1 MTRFLIR
8 TKLLVKS
15 MGGFFSDQDWTRI
28 MHAQERKDFRR
39 VQKSRD
45 TWKERAVSRGENHR
59 RIRERHKEVER
70 SREAWRHRALAA
82 ESRAEQLE
90 IENQQLKRALE
101 QAAQPTEVDNQ
112 LFF

>member
-1 MTRFLIR
+1 MN
-8 TKLLVKS
+8 
-15 MGGFFSDQDWTRI
+15 
-28 MHAQERKDFRR
+28 AQERKDFRR

-45 TWKERAVSRGENHR
+45 TWKERAVGRGENNR

-70 SREAWRHRALAA
+70 SRETWRDRALAA

-90 IENQQLKRALE
+90 IENQQLRRAIE
-101 QAAQPTEVDNQ
+101 QAGQPPEVDKQ